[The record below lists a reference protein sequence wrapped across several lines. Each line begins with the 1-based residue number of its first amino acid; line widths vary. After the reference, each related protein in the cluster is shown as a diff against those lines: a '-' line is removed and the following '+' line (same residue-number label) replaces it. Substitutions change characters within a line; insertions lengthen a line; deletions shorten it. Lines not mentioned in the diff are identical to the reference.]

1 MKLFDLFMLNWGPL
15 LPYQLCQNHNFPVV
29 SFSFF
34 PDREVLNFSV
44 ALYYGTEELENCE
57 LGSHVQSKV

>member
-1 MKLFDLFMLNWGPL
+1 MKLFDLFVLNWGPL
-15 LPYQLCQNHNFPVV
+15 LPYQLCQNHNFPIV

-44 ALYYGTEELENCE
+44 ALYYGTEELEN
-57 LGSHVQSKV
+57 